1 MNIKSREQIALE
13 LLAFKME
20 TRLAEGYSTITLDDV
35 NDVLY
40 TGNRKVVDPKI
51 KKELEVINVSKR

>member
-20 TRLAEGYSTITLDDV
+20 TRLAEGYTTITLDDV

-40 TGNRKVVDPKI
+40 TGNHNVVDPKQ
-51 KKELEVINVSKR
+51 KKEVEVI

>member
-20 TRLAEGYSTITLDDV
+20 TRLAEGYTTITLDDV

-40 TGNRKVVDPKI
+40 TGNHNVVDPKQM
-51 KKELEVINVSKR
+51 KEVEVI

>member
-20 TRLAEGYSTITLDDV
+20 TRMAEGYTTLTLDDI

-40 TGNRKVVDPKI
+40 CANHSVVDPKQ
-51 KKELEVINVSKR
+51 KKEMEVM

>member
-20 TRLAEGYSTITLDDV
+20 TRLAEGYTTLTLDDV
-35 NDVLY
+35 NDVLFA
-40 TGNRKVVDPKI
+40 GNRSVVDPKQ
-51 KKELEVINVSKR
+51 KKELEVM

>member
-20 TRLAEGYSTITLDDV
+20 TRMAEGYTTLTLDDV

-40 TGNRKVVDPKI
+40 CANHSVVDPKQ
-51 KKELEVINVSKR
+51 KKEMEVV

>member
-20 TRLAEGYSTITLDDV
+20 TRLAEGYNTLPLEDV
-35 NDVLY
+35 NAVLFVR
-40 TGNRKVVDPKI
+40 NHSAIDPKQ
-51 KKELEVINVSKR
+51 KKEMEVM

>member
-20 TRLAEGYSTITLDDV
+20 TRLAEGYTTLTLDDV

-40 TGNRKVVDPKI
+40 CGNRSVVDPKQ
-51 KKELEVINVSKR
+51 KKEMEVM

>member
-20 TRLAEGYSTITLDDV
+20 TRLAEGYTTLTLDDV

-40 TGNRKVVDPKI
+40 TGNRSVVDLKQ
-51 KKELEVINVSKR
+51 KKKMEVM

>member
-20 TRLAEGYSTITLDDV
+20 TRLAEGYTTLTLDDV

-40 TGNRKVVDPKI
+40 TGNRSVVDPKQ
-51 KKELEVINVSKR
+51 KKEREVI

>member
-20 TRLAEGYSTITLDDV
+20 TRMAEGDVTLTLDDV

-40 TGNRKVVDPKI
+40 TANHSVIDPKQR
-51 KKELEVINVSKR
+51 KELEVI

>member
-13 LLAFKME
+13 LLDFKME
-20 TRLAEGYSTITLDDV
+20 TRMAEGYTTITLDDV

-40 TGNRKVVDPKI
+40 TASHNVIDPKQR
-51 KKELEVINVSKR
+51 KELEVI